1 MIPLLLRRCAFIL
14 LLAAAGPFHGFAMI
28 VESGN
33 TIVIDSATG
42 EDIYLVAGT
51 VIINAPVHGDLVAA
65 GGKIYINDT
74 VNNVLVAG
82 GTVVVNGYVAGK
94 IRCLGGTLR
103 IDRNIQGDLAAAGG
117 EVDIEKN
124 ATVLGDLLVSGGRLI
139 IYGNVEGDIR
149 TTAGKF
155 QLYGTAGRT
164 LDCRGATIELHG
176 KVMGSSTL
184 AASDGLTIGGS
195 TKFNGPVRYWAP
207 STVDFGT
214 SLKEGQALRD
224 ESLETKRS
232 HWYFLGSAGLL
243 AVLWYLASALLVII
257 LLQYFLPHL
266 FHNAGEKV
274 YDNLPGS
281 LGYGILFILG
291 APVAI
296 VISFISLVGAPLG
309 LALLLTYI
317 FVLLTCGSIT
327 AVVASHWLGYVMG
340 ADGRRFWEYVWI
352 ALGFFVLLRLILS
365 IPFFGWILF
374 PLLVCIAFGALL
386 SSVRWKRRGAS
397 TAMNTGL
404 VSGDQ
409 TATLQ
414 KA

>member
-1 MIPLLLRRCAFIL
+1 MIPPLLRRCAVFL
-14 LLAAAGPFHGFAMI
+14 LLAAAGTFHASAMI

-33 TIVIDSATG
+33 TIVIDSATD

-74 VNNVLVAG
+74 VNNVLLAG

-117 EVDIEKN
+117 EVTIEKN
-124 ATVLGDLLVSGGRLI
+124 AAVLGNVLVSGARLVVF
-139 IYGNVEGDIR
+139 GNVEGDIR
-149 TTAGKF
+149 TAAGKF
-155 QLYGTAGRT
+155 QLYGTAGRD

-176 KVMGSSTL
+176 KVMGASSL
-184 AASDGLTIGGS
+184 AASDGLIIGGS
-195 TKFNGPVRYWAP
+195 TEFNGPVRYWSP

-214 SLKEGQALRD
+214 SLKNGQALRD
-224 ESLETKRS
+224 ESLAVKQS
-232 HWYFLGSAGLL
+232 HWYFLGSAGWL

-257 LLQYFLPHL
+257 LLQYLLPRL
-266 FHNAGEKV
+266 FRNAGGKV
-274 YDNLPGS
+274 YDSLPGS
-281 LGYGILFILG
+281 LGYGILFLLG

-296 VISFISLVGAPLG
+296 VISFISLAGAPLG
-309 LALLLTYI
+309 LALLLVYI

-327 AVVASHWLGYVMG
+327 AVVASHWFGYVMG
-340 ADGRRFWEYVWI
+340 ANGRFWEQVWI
-352 ALGFFVLLRLILS
+352 ALGFFVLLRLIFS

-386 SSVRWKRRGAS
+386 SSVRWKRQGAS
-397 TAMNTGL
+397 PAMNTGL
-404 VSGDQ
+404 VSGGQ